1 MVNSGCESDF
11 AMLDWRA
18 AKHGGIMP
26 ISLEINFQVVS
37 YNRFKAEKIFAA
49 KLFGKVFIV

>member
-1 MVNSGCESDF
+1 MVNSGCESHF

-18 AKHGGIMP
+18 EKHGGIMP